1 MKHLYYAVSH
11 VRDPTDFVYLTV
23 LAWYDSNPRAF
34 ALPSGKEG
42 FLDTIHYRFK
52 PLTFPEFE
60 SYIAFGIMEVRDS
73 DSFVVLQRDID
84 GIRAGC

>member
-11 VRDPTDFVYLTV
+11 VSDPTDFVYLTAF
-23 LAWYDSNPRAF
+23 AWYDSKPHAF

-42 FLDTIHYRFK
+42 FLDTLHYRFK

-73 DSFVVLQRDID
+73 DTFVVPQRDID
-84 GIRAGC
+84 AFHAGI